1 MNWVDWVF
9 VAAVLFAFV
18 RGYRAGFL
26 STIFRA
32 IGFIGGGLGGL
43 YLGIAYLHKYSSG
56 VLKFFL
62 LFVAIAIAAS
72 VGEFLF
78 KKVAELFHNTF
89 LFGPFKW
96 ADSLLGAAFSVLRTL
111 IMLVVI
117 GHLLLITPWGWA
129 VHEIPTSKIYKQ
141 IDSYSPAVIQE
152 ITKKA
157 KSIH

>member
-9 VAAVLFAFV
+9 VVALLFAFV

-43 YLGIAYLHKYSSG
+43 YLGIHYLHKHSSG

-62 LFVAIAIAAS
+62 LFVAIAITAS

-129 VHEIPTSKIYKQ
+129 VHKIPTSKIYKQ
-141 IDSYSPAVIQE
+141 IDSYSPALIKQ
-152 ITKKA
+152 ISRKA
-157 KSIH
+157 ANI

>member
-43 YLGIAYLHKYSSG
+43 YLGIHYLHKYSSG

-62 LFVAIAIAAS
+62 LFVAIAIMAS

-78 KKVAELFHNTF
+78 KKFAELFHNTL

-111 IMLVVI
+111 IMLVVL

-129 VHEIPTSKIYKQ
+129 VHEIPTSKIYKK
-141 IDSYSPAVIQE
+141 IDSFSPAVIKE
-152 ITKKA
+152 ITQRA
-157 KSIH
+157 EQI

>member
-9 VAAVLFAFV
+9 VAALLFAFV

-43 YLGIAYLHKYSSG
+43 YLGIQYLHKYSSG

-62 LFVAIAIAAS
+62 LFVVIASTAS

-157 KSIH
+157 TSIH

>member
-9 VAAVLFAFV
+9 VAALLFAFV

-43 YLGIAYLHKYSSG
+43 YLGIQYLHKYSSG

-62 LFVAIAIAAS
+62 LFVVIASTAS

-141 IDSYSPAVIQE
+141 IDSYSPALIKQISHKVANI
-152 ITKKA
+152 
-157 KSIH
+157 

>member
-9 VAAVLFAFV
+9 VAALLFAFV

-43 YLGIAYLHKYSSG
+43 YLGIHFLHKYSSG

-62 LFVAIAIAAS
+62 LFVAIAIMAS

-141 IDSYSPAVIQE
+141 IDSYSPALIKQISHKVANI
-152 ITKKA
+152 
-157 KSIH
+157 

>member
-9 VAAVLFAFV
+9 VAALLFAFV

-43 YLGIAYLHKYSSG
+43 YLGIHYLHKYSSG

-62 LFVAIAIAAS
+62 LFVAIAIMAS

-78 KKVAELFHNTF
+78 KKFAELFHNTL

-141 IDSYSPAVIQE
+141 IDSYSPALIKQ
-152 ITKKA
+152 ISHKA
-157 KSIH
+157 ANI

>member
-9 VAAVLFAFV
+9 VVALLFAFV

-62 LFVAIAIAAS
+62 LFVVIASTAS

-141 IDSYSPAVIQE
+141 IDSYSPALIKQISDKVANI
-152 ITKKA
+152 
-157 KSIH
+157 

>member
-9 VAAVLFAFV
+9 VVALLFAFV

-62 LFVAIAIAAS
+62 LFVAIAITAS

-117 GHLLLITPWGWA
+117 GHLLLITPWDWA

-141 IDSYSPAVIQE
+141 IDSYSPALIKQISHKVANI
-152 ITKKA
+152 
-157 KSIH
+157 

>member
-1 MNWVDWVF
+1 MNWVDWIF
-9 VAAVLFAFV
+9 VAALLFAFV

-43 YLGIAYLHKYSSG
+43 YLGIHYLHKYSSG

-62 LFVAIAIAAS
+62 LFVAIAITAS

-141 IDSYSPAVIQE
+141 IDSYSPALIKQISHKVANI
-152 ITKKA
+152 
-157 KSIH
+157 

>member
-9 VAAVLFAFV
+9 VVALLFAFV

-43 YLGIAYLHKYSSG
+43 YLGIHYLHKYSSG

-62 LFVAIAIAAS
+62 LFVAIAIMAS

-78 KKVAELFHNTF
+78 KKFAELFHNTL

-96 ADSLLGAAFSVLRTL
+96 VDSLLGAAFSVLRTL

-141 IDSYSPAVIQE
+141 IDSYSPALIKQISHKVANI
-152 ITKKA
+152 
-157 KSIH
+157 

>member
-9 VAAVLFAFV
+9 VVALLFAFV

-62 LFVAIAIAAS
+62 LFVAIAITAS

-78 KKVAELFHNTF
+78 KKVAELFHNTL

-96 ADSLLGAAFSVLRTL
+96 VDSLLGAAFSVLRTL

-141 IDSYSPAVIQE
+141 IDSYSPALIKQISHKVANI
-152 ITKKA
+152 
-157 KSIH
+157 

>member
-9 VAAVLFAFV
+9 VAALLFAFV
-18 RGYRAGFL
+18 RGFRAGFL

-62 LFVAIAIAAS
+62 LFVVIASTAS

-141 IDSYSPAVIQE
+141 IDSYSPALIKQISHKVANI
-152 ITKKA
+152 
-157 KSIH
+157 

>member
-9 VAAVLFAFV
+9 VAALLFAFV

-43 YLGIAYLHKYSSG
+43 YLGIQYLHKYSSG

-62 LFVAIAIAAS
+62 LFVAIAITAS

-141 IDSYSPAVIQE
+141 IDSYSPALIKQ
-152 ITKKA
+152 ISHKA
-157 KSIH
+157 ANI

>member
-9 VAAVLFAFV
+9 VVALLFAFV

-43 YLGIAYLHKYSSG
+43 YLGIQYLHKYSSG

-62 LFVAIAIAAS
+62 LFVAIAITAS

-141 IDSYSPAVIQE
+141 IDSYSPALIKQ
-152 ITKKA
+152 ISHKA
-157 KSIH
+157 ANI

>member
-9 VAAVLFAFV
+9 IAALLLAFV

-43 YLGIAYLHKYSSG
+43 YLGITYLHKYSSG
-56 VLKFFL
+56 ALKFFL
-62 LFVAIAIAAS
+62 LFVAIAITAS

-117 GHLLLITPWGWA
+117 GHLLLITPWSWA
-129 VHEIPTSKIYKQ
+129 SHSIPKSAIYKKV
-141 IDSYSPAVIQE
+141 DTYSPAVIQE

-157 KSIH
+157 QSIH

>member
-9 VAAVLFAFV
+9 VVALLFAFV

-43 YLGIAYLHKYSSG
+43 YLGIHYLHKYSSG

-62 LFVAIAIAAS
+62 LFVAIAITAS

-157 KSIH
+157 TSIH

>member
-9 VAAVLFAFV
+9 VVALLFAFV

-43 YLGIAYLHKYSSG
+43 YLGIHYLHKYSSG

-62 LFVAIAIAAS
+62 LFVAIAIMAS

-78 KKVAELFHNTF
+78 KKFAELFHNTL

-96 ADSLLGAAFSVLRTL
+96 ADSLMGAAFSVLRTL

-129 VHEIPTSKIYKQ
+129 VHEIPKSKIYKQ
-141 IDSYSPAVIQE
+141 IDSYSPALIKQ
-152 ITKKA
+152 ISHKA
-157 KSIH
+157 ANI

>member
-62 LFVAIAIAAS
+62 LFVAIAITAS

-141 IDSYSPAVIQE
+141 IDSYSPALIKQ
-152 ITKKA
+152 ISRKA
-157 KSIH
+157 ANI

>member
-9 VAAVLFAFV
+9 VAALLFAFV

-62 LFVAIAIAAS
+62 LFVAIAITAS

-129 VHEIPTSKIYKQ
+129 VHKIPTSKIYKQ
-141 IDSYSPAVIQE
+141 IDSYSPALIKQ
-152 ITKKA
+152 ISHKA
-157 KSIH
+157 ANI

>member
-1 MNWVDWVF
+1 VNWVDWVF
-9 VAAVLFAFV
+9 VAALLFAFV

-26 STIFRA
+26 STILRA

-43 YLGIAYLHKYSSG
+43 YLGIHYLHKYSSG

-62 LFVAIAIAAS
+62 LFMAIAITAS

-78 KKVAELFHNTF
+78 KKFAEIFHNRI

-111 IMLVVI
+111 IMLLVI

-129 VHEIPTSKIYKQ
+129 VHGIPKSEIYKK
-141 IDSYSPAVIQE
+141 IDSFSPAVIKE
-152 ITKKA
+152 ISQRA
-157 KSIH
+157 EQI

>member
-9 VAAVLFAFV
+9 VAALLFAFV

-43 YLGIAYLHKYSSG
+43 YLGIHYLHKYSSG

-62 LFVAIAIAAS
+62 LFVAIAITAS

-141 IDSYSPAVIQE
+141 IDSYSPALIKQ
-152 ITKKA
+152 ISHKA
-157 KSIH
+157 ANI

>member
-9 VAAVLFAFV
+9 VVALLFAFV

-62 LFVAIAIAAS
+62 LFVAIAITAS

-141 IDSYSPAVIQE
+141 IDSYSPALIKQISHKVANI
-152 ITKKA
+152 
-157 KSIH
+157 

>member
-9 VAAVLFAFV
+9 IAALLFAFV

-26 STIFRA
+26 STILKA

-43 YLGIAYLHKYSSG
+43 YLGIHYLHKYSSG

-62 LFVAIAIAAS
+62 LFVAISITAS
-72 VGEFLF
+72 VGEFIF
-78 KKVAELFHNTF
+78 KKFAEIFHNRI
-89 LFGPFKW
+89 LFGPFIW

-111 IMLVVI
+111 IMLLVI

-129 VHEIPTSKIYKQ
+129 AHDIPTSKIYKK
-141 IDSYSPAVIQE
+141 IDSFSPAVIKE
-152 ITKKA
+152 ITQRA
-157 KSIH
+157 EQI

>member
-62 LFVAIAIAAS
+62 LFVAIAIMAS

-78 KKVAELFHNTF
+78 KKFAELFHNTL

-111 IMLVVI
+111 IMLVVL

-129 VHEIPTSKIYKQ
+129 VHEIPTSKIYKK
-141 IDSYSPAVIQE
+141 IDSFSPAVIKE
-152 ITKKA
+152 ITQRA
-157 KSIH
+157 EQI

>member
-9 VAAVLFAFV
+9 VAALLFAFV

-62 LFVAIAIAAS
+62 LFVAIAITAS

-141 IDSYSPAVIQE
+141 IDSYSPALIKQISHKVANI
-152 ITKKA
+152 
-157 KSIH
+157 

>member
-43 YLGIAYLHKYSSG
+43 YLGIHYLHKYSSG

-62 LFVAIAIAAS
+62 LFVAIAITAS

-129 VHEIPTSKIYKQ
+129 VHKIPTSKIYKQ
-141 IDSYSPAVIQE
+141 IDSYSPALIKQ
-152 ITKKA
+152 ISRKA
-157 KSIH
+157 ANI

>member
-1 MNWVDWVF
+1 MNWVDWIF
-9 VAAVLFAFV
+9 VAALLFAFV

-43 YLGIAYLHKYSSG
+43 YLGIHYLHKYSSG

-62 LFVAIAIAAS
+62 LFVVIAVTAS
-72 VGEFLF
+72 IGEFICEKF
-78 KKVAELFHNTF
+78 AELFHNTI

-96 ADSLLGAAFSVLRTL
+96 ADSILGAAFSVLRTL

-117 GHLLLITPWGWA
+117 GHLLLITPWSWA
-129 VHEIPTSKIYKQ
+129 VHGIPKSVVYKKV
-141 IDSYSPAVIQE
+141 DAYSPAVIQE

-157 KSIH
+157 TSIH

>member
-1 MNWVDWVF
+1 
-9 VAAVLFAFV
+9 
-18 RGYRAGFL
+18 
-26 STIFRA
+26 
-32 IGFIGGGLGGL
+32 
-43 YLGIAYLHKYSSG
+43 
-56 VLKFFL
+56 
-62 LFVAIAIAAS
+62 

-129 VHEIPTSKIYKQ
+129 VHKIPTSKIYKQ
-141 IDSYSPAVIQE
+141 IDSYSPALIKQ
-152 ITKKA
+152 ISRKA
-157 KSIH
+157 ANI

>member
-9 VAAVLFAFV
+9 VAALLFAFV

-26 STIFRA
+26 STILRA

-43 YLGIAYLHKYSSG
+43 YLGIHYLHKYSSG

-62 LFVAIAIAAS
+62 LFMAIAITAS

-78 KKVAELFHNTF
+78 KKFAELFHNTI

-96 ADSLLGAAFSVLRTL
+96 ADSLLGAALSMLRTL
-111 IMLVVI
+111 IMLLVI

-129 VHEIPTSKIYKQ
+129 AHEIPTSKIYKK
-141 IDSYSPAVIQE
+141 IDSFSPAITKE
-152 ITKKA
+152 ITQRA
-157 KSIH
+157 EQI

>member
-9 VAAVLFAFV
+9 VAALLFAFV

-43 YLGIAYLHKYSSG
+43 YLGIQYLHKYSSG

-62 LFVAIAIAAS
+62 LFVAIAITAS

-141 IDSYSPAVIQE
+141 IDSYSPALIKQISHKVANI
-152 ITKKA
+152 
-157 KSIH
+157 

>member
-9 VAAVLFAFV
+9 VVALLFAFV

-26 STIFRA
+26 STILRA

-43 YLGIAYLHKYSSG
+43 YLGIQYLHKYSSG

-62 LFVAIAIAAS
+62 LFVAIAITAS

-141 IDSYSPAVIQE
+141 IDSYSPALIKQISHKVANI
-152 ITKKA
+152 
-157 KSIH
+157 

>member
-9 VAAVLFAFV
+9 VVALLFAFV
-18 RGYRAGFL
+18 RGYGAGFL

-62 LFVAIAIAAS
+62 LFVAIAITAS

-117 GHLLLITPWGWA
+117 GHLLLITPWDWA

-141 IDSYSPAVIQE
+141 IDSYSPALIKQISHKVANI
-152 ITKKA
+152 
-157 KSIH
+157 

>member
-9 VAAVLFAFV
+9 VVALLFAFV

-43 YLGIAYLHKYSSG
+43 YLGIHYLHKYSSG

-62 LFVAIAIAAS
+62 LFVAIAITAS

-141 IDSYSPAVIQE
+141 IDSYSPALIKQISYKVANI
-152 ITKKA
+152 
-157 KSIH
+157 

>member
-9 VAAVLFAFV
+9 VAALLFAFV

-62 LFVAIAIAAS
+62 LFVAIAIMAS

-78 KKVAELFHNTF
+78 KKFAELFHNTL

-141 IDSYSPAVIQE
+141 IDSYSPALIKQ
-152 ITKKA
+152 ISHKA
-157 KSIH
+157 ANI

>member
-1 MNWVDWVF
+1 VNWVDWVF
-9 VAAVLFAFV
+9 IAALLFAFV

-26 STIFRA
+26 STILRA

-43 YLGIAYLHKYSSG
+43 YLGIHYLHKYSSG

-62 LFVAIAIAAS
+62 LFMAIAITAS

-78 KKVAELFHNTF
+78 KKFAEIFHNRI

-96 ADSLLGAAFSVLRTL
+96 ADSLLGAALSMLRTL

-129 VHEIPTSKIYKQ
+129 SHGIPKSVIYKKV
-141 IDSYSPAVIQE
+141 DAYSPVVIQE
-152 ITKKA
+152 ITKRA
-157 KSIH
+157 MSIH

>member
-62 LFVAIAIAAS
+62 LFVVIAITAS

-78 KKVAELFHNTF
+78 KKFAELFHNTL

-96 ADSLLGAAFSVLRTL
+96 ADSLLGAAFSMLRTI

-129 VHEIPTSKIYKQ
+129 VHEIPKSKIYKK
-141 IDSYSPAVIQE
+141 IDSFSPALIKE
-152 ITKKA
+152 ITQRA
-157 KSIH
+157 EQI

>member
-9 VAAVLFAFV
+9 VEAVLFAFV

-62 LFVAIAIAAS
+62 LFVAIAITAS

-78 KKVAELFHNTF
+78 KKFAELFHNTL

-129 VHEIPTSKIYKQ
+129 AHEIPKSEIYRKVNT
-141 IDSYSPAVIQE
+141 YSPTVIKE

-157 KSIH
+157 STIK